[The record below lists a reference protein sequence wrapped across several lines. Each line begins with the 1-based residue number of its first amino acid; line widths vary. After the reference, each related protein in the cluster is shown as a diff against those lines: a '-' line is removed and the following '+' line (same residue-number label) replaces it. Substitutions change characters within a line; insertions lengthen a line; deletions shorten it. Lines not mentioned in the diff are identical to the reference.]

1 MYLKNRW
8 NKLGITKKIF
18 IGSSTI
24 IIISTILIYS
34 CLYAAF
40 PKVYSFYKLTKT
52 EDAIQNAISN
62 PANNSLVELNNEL
75 SVLAFCNN
83 IGILVKDGRGNIL
96 MVTDGFFNEL
106 GNSKLLLTDGNI
118 VQERFGLSGKVAEMH
133 AYSRPL
139 NEKLNIEIRIPMM
152 PVKESGEVLILFLP
166 IVVIITIIM
175 AMGSFYIYSRLIGRP
190 LLKINETAKAM
201 AKLDFSKKIDIVGED
216 ELGELSRSLNHMS
229 DSLEESI
236 RNLEESNKKLLSDIE
251 KERIE
256 EKKRRDFIATISH
269 ELKSPITIVSGQL
282 EGMIYNIGSFKDRDK
297 YLRKSYEV
305 IGEMRGLVEEI
316 LTLNKYE
323 SDAFK
328 VEMEKLN
335 LSELLDKTIENQNF
349 HLGNRGLNLKK
360 NIESNIN
367 IYGDVKLIK
376 RVLDNIINNAIKYSK
391 DNTDII
397 VTLNKK
403 EKATLLVENIGDNIN
418 EEEIKKI
425 FDPFYRLEKSRNR
438 KTGGSGLG
446 LYIVKSILDKHPNM
460 EYKMTTEENRIL
472 FEIEIEL

>member
-139 NEKLNIEIRIPMM
+139 NEKLNIEIRI
-152 PVKESGEVLILFLP
+152 
-166 IVVIITIIM
+166 
-175 AMGSFYIYSRLIGRP
+175 
-190 LLKINETAKAM
+190 LK
-201 AKLDFSKKIDIVGED
+201 L
-216 ELGELSRSLNHMS
+216 
-229 DSLEESI
+229 
-236 RNLEESNKKLLSDIE
+236 KKL
-251 KERIE
+251 
-256 EKKRRDFIATISH
+256 
-269 ELKSPITIVSGQL
+269 
-282 EGMIYNIGSFKDRDK
+282 
-297 YLRKSYEV
+297 
-305 IGEMRGLVEEI
+305 
-316 LTLNKYE
+316 
-323 SDAFK
+323 
-328 VEMEKLN
+328 
-335 LSELLDKTIENQNF
+335 ENNYRHIF
-349 HLGNRGLNLKK
+349 
-360 NIESNIN
+360 
-367 IYGDVKLIK
+367 
-376 RVLDNIINNAIKYSK
+376 
-391 DNTDII
+391 
-397 VTLNKK
+397 VTLN
-403 EKATLLVENIGDNIN
+403 D
-418 EEEIKKI
+418 
-425 FDPFYRLEKSRNR
+425 
-438 KTGGSGLG
+438 
-446 LYIVKSILDKHPNM
+446 
-460 EYKMTTEENRIL
+460 
-472 FEIEIEL
+472 